1 MYEKTKAT
9 ELERT
14 TEGIHLFSAAKHEN
28 SPFPFLEAANSLR
41 LVRLKV
47 RWDVRHLNRRN
58 RRWSGGG
65 THQWA
70 TSSFTSDGSSSM
82 HASVDAR
89 ARRAAGDGGAGR
101 GCASL
106 TGEAGAACWEP
117 AGRRA
122 GWGGVRRRRF
132 VVVSIVFQTCLHGT
146 ARH

>member
-101 GCASL
+101 GCAGMTSVER
-106 TGEAGAACWEP
+106 GSP
-117 AGRRA
+117 AGTPQP
-122 GWGGVRRRRF
+122 GGQGGAVEEE
-132 VVVSIVFQTCLHGT
+132 VV
-146 ARH
+146 ARW